1 MKTNQ
6 GFTLLELTI
15 STSVLVVI
23 GLISFSVIQATST
36 ASAVASAKDDVQ
48 RGLRG
53 VLDQMAREVATAS
66 KKTNIALTPQLER
79 LTVNN
84 GTEIVF
90 QVPIDSGGT
99 QYSNPIIYR
108 FESGDVAQ
116 YLSKP
121 GTDQGKQKDVGNHY
135 GQGGKTASGDP
146 LIVHRIMRVE
156 DEQASVL
163 GATDDIKAVTFAL
176 NNPQNDTLTITVTA
190 AKTVQIG
197 ARTDEV
203 SATGSTSVYL
213 AN

>member
-15 STSVLVVI
+15 STSVLVVV
-23 GLISFSVIQATST
+23 GLISFAVIQATSS

-48 RGLRG
+48 RGLRA
-53 VLDQMAREVATAS
+53 VLDQMAHEVATAS
-66 KKTNIALTPQLER
+66 KKTNIALTPQLAP
-79 LTVNN
+79 LTVND

-90 QVPIDSGGT
+90 QVPLDSGGT

-108 FESGDVAQ
+108 HESGDVAK

-121 GTDQGKQKDVGNHY
+121 GTDQGKQKDKGNHY
-135 GQGGKTASGDP
+135 GQNGKTANGDP

-156 DEQASVL
+156 DDQASVL
-163 GATDDIKAVTFAL
+163 GATDDIKSVTFAL
-176 NNPQNDTLTITVTA
+176 NAPQNDTLTITVTA
-190 AKTVQIG
+190 ARTVQIG
-197 ARTDEV
+197 TRTDEV
-203 SATGSTSVYL
+203 SATDSTSVYL